1 MYIFWY
7 IILRDKILQGSTQ
20 FSLYKSH
27 SKEPKKD
34 KKNLKLDLSWF
45 FWLGCSCM
53 RFFLFWYI

>member
-1 MYIFWY
+1 MNARFIFIALKCIFFWD

-34 KKNLKLDLSWF
+34 HGSSGWVVVA
-45 FWLGCSCM
+45 
-53 RFFLFWYI
+53 